1 MILQRIMG
9 DDRIL
14 IQQLYFYLNTGLVSD
29 AIKGGGGSTNEFK
42 ASPYDRNPTGACWG
56 LGDSVNIF
64 VSHLHYLEYFW
75 DW

>member
-29 AIKGGGGSTNEFK
+29 AIKGGGIPPMSLK
-42 ASPYDRNPTGACWG
+42 RLPTIGIQQVLVEA
-56 LGDSVNIF
+56 
-64 VSHLHYLEYFW
+64 
-75 DW
+75 